1 MYAIAWL
8 ILAAVLVLV
17 ELFTGTFYFL
27 LMAAASVITI
37 ITALTGLPL
46 LVQFFTFVIALA
58 LLYMFLLPILRKV
71 VPSSSRMLVRQGSE
85 YLVGQEAFVIQ
96 TISPEEAGLVKVHG
110 EIWSAVSGE
119 KLEAGTKV
127 TVAEVRVTKLFVT
140 KE

>member
-1 MYAIAWL
+1 MYAIVWL
-8 ILAAVLVLV
+8 ILAAALVLV

-27 LMAAASVITI
+27 LMAAASILTI
-37 ITALTGLPL
+37 ITAVTGLPL
-46 LVQFFTFVIALA
+46 LVQCFTFVFALA

-71 VPSSSRMLVRQGSE
+71 VPSSSRTLMRQGSD

-96 TISPEEAGLVKVHG
+96 TITPDEAGLVKVHG

-119 KLEAGTKV
+119 KLDEGTKV
-127 TVAEVRVTKLFVT
+127 SIVEVRVTKLFVT